1 MVVIL
6 EVISVK
12 KRKTSLGMIFVL
24 AVLATSFGLPF
35 LYAIGVPSFDV
46 VLTALFGEGSIW
58 GVVISLMLI
67 ISIALGVGKV
77 SKSYS

>member
-6 EVISVK
+6 EVVSVN
-12 KRKTSLGMIFVL
+12 KRKISLGIFVL

-46 VLTALFGEGSIW
+46 ILTALFGEGSIW
-58 GVVISLMLI
+58 AVIISLLLI

-77 SKSYS
+77 GKSYS

>member
-1 MVVIL
+1 MN
-6 EVISVK
+6 

-24 AVLATSFGLPF
+24 AVLATSFGVPF

-46 VLTALFGEGSIW
+46 VLTAIFGEGSIW
-58 GVVISLMLI
+58 GIVFSLLLI
-67 ISIALGVGKV
+67 ISIAFGVGKV